1 MLAFRQ
7 TKATVSPGAF
17 IPGRLRHALREN
29 SVIRFLLAH
38 LLTLG
43 IVMMICASGFHSAL
57 DIVRQDILESS
68 GFAMEQAVEAVTNRL
83 VTLRIIGL
91 QVINTDSIRELGSS
105 SPQSSN
111 YAFLAQR
118 AVKDYTEYLLY
129 HEETLDQSS
138 FLYFQNLDR
147 VLYRG
152 SVYRPEVF
160 RQYLDRWNIDDAQWQ
175 TLSTCTDPYPRFWG
189 SKSGDLYYIFP
200 CTQPFQGQHLGALYF
215 RIGHDEIR
223 QQFSFLEEYKDYT
236 LLICDE
242 SGQLVYSEDRLGLAE
257 TTPVS
262 HWLEGAEARQEGS
275 NLIWTVKADERLGLW
290 MVLVLPEQ
298 AAMRKLTA
306 LSVQTLGLTL
316 LAGILGCLI
325 SLYFSLR
332 SGRPVNAMARAL
344 RRTEEGLSVDLDHI
358 GDAVRRLLE
367 DNKNLQLQKEQA
379 KPALRKAFFHDL
391 LKSDFVSRSE
401 MEYMAGRAG
410 LSLTGGTYC
419 AAVMRLHPQID
430 IDAIDGQTVEEARI
444 LQQAVSAEIDARCAR
459 EVWSYKR
466 STLITLY
473 IFDIQNQEPLLQ
485 ILRNVVEWLHRN
497 YQVEACWGVS
507 TPCTDLMD
515 FWKNSEEA
523 SAALRENDGSDPV
536 VVYSCARKVDDLYYL
551 PYIVEDRLVQG
562 LRSGDGAAVETV
574 LGLLQQENFVRRNL
588 GRIQFQR
595 FSRRIVEIL
604 AARMEVA
611 AEDSPELTELNRLAF
626 AFHGDCEPYFEAL
639 NSLCHALCEDTA
651 RQKSARRSENVRA
664 IEGYIQTHY
673 RDPNLCLAMVS
684 AEFGLSEGYLSS
696 IFKKETGTN
705 FAEYLEQL
713 RVKAARVLLE
723 DGTKVTDVSHMVGYN
738 SIQSFRRAFK
748 RVMGVSPSEYR
759 R

>member
-29 SVIRFLLAH
+29 SVIRFLLTH

-160 RQYLDRWNIDDAQWQ
+160 RQYLDSWNIDDAQWQ

-200 CTQPFQGQHLGALYF
+200 CTLPFQGQHLGALYF

-262 HWLEGAEARQEGS
+262 HWLEGAEARQ
-275 NLIWTVKADERLGLW
+275 
-290 MVLVLPEQ
+290 
-298 AAMRKLTA
+298 
-306 LSVQTLGLTL
+306 
-316 LAGILGCLI
+316 
-325 SLYFSLR
+325 
-332 SGRPVNAMARAL
+332 
-344 RRTEEGLSVDLDHI
+344 
-358 GDAVRRLLE
+358 
-367 DNKNLQLQKEQA
+367 
-379 KPALRKAFFHDL
+379 
-391 LKSDFVSRSE
+391 
-401 MEYMAGRAG
+401 
-410 LSLTGGTYC
+410 
-419 AAVMRLHPQID
+419 
-430 IDAIDGQTVEEARI
+430 
-444 LQQAVSAEIDARCAR
+444 
-459 EVWSYKR
+459 
-466 STLITLY
+466 
-473 IFDIQNQEPLLQ
+473 
-485 ILRNVVEWLHRN
+485 
-497 YQVEACWGVS
+497 
-507 TPCTDLMD
+507 
-515 FWKNSEEA
+515 
-523 SAALRENDGSDPV
+523 
-536 VVYSCARKVDDLYYL
+536 
-551 PYIVEDRLVQG
+551 
-562 LRSGDGAAVETV
+562 
-574 LGLLQQENFVRRNL
+574 
-588 GRIQFQR
+588 
-595 FSRRIVEIL
+595 
-604 AARMEVA
+604 
-611 AEDSPELTELNRLAF
+611 
-626 AFHGDCEPYFEAL
+626 
-639 NSLCHALCEDTA
+639 
-651 RQKSARRSENVRA
+651 
-664 IEGYIQTHY
+664 
-673 RDPNLCLAMVS
+673 
-684 AEFGLSEGYLSS
+684 
-696 IFKKETGTN
+696 
-705 FAEYLEQL
+705 
-713 RVKAARVLLE
+713 
-723 DGTKVTDVSHMVGYN
+723 
-738 SIQSFRRAFK
+738 
-748 RVMGVSPSEYR
+748 
-759 R
+759 